1 MAAVQVQVFLNR
13 ARDFLKGVDLL
24 KDDLTAY
31 RYASALLA
39 IHGALSYGDAL
50 RSGMGITN
58 LSSDDHTRA
67 AIDLRKLLVD
77 RKYKDLKGPDRLR
90 TLLSRKSR
98 IAYAPDAAR
107 ENEIEDILKQ
117 AERFAIWAEET
128 GKKLKIEGWRDE

>member
-1 MAAVQVQVFLNR
+1 
-13 ARDFLKGVDLL
+13 
-24 KDDLTAY
+24 
-31 RYASALLA
+31 
-39 IHGALSYGDAL
+39 
-50 RSGMGITN
+50 MGITN